1 MVAKIIM
8 LGICIMAAFLSSS
21 CSQVPQQRPEDFA
34 IYSYWNTGA
43 LPPEYYYE
51 IEIEIDPDR
60 TGTLTYQAGYESA
73 SDKESVFQF
82 AVDEETWDEFY
93 MWLKTNRIFRN
104 NWQQSKEIMVGG
116 SGTQVKLQMNGEKY
130 EIPSEAV
137 LSKEERQ
144 LSSEIQTHIN
154 ALVPENVWYAVEQLK
169 P

>member
-1 MVAKIIM
+1 
-8 LGICIMAAFLSSS
+8 
-21 CSQVPQQRPEDFA
+21 
-34 IYSYWNTGA
+34 
-43 LPPEYYYE
+43 
-51 IEIEIDPDR
+51 
-60 TGTLTYQAGYESA
+60 
-73 SDKESVFQF
+73 
-82 AVDEETWDEFY
+82 
-93 MWLKTNRIFRN
+93 
-104 NWQQSKEIMVGG
+104 MVGG

>member
-1 MVAKIIM
+1 MVTRILM
-8 LGICIMAAFLSSS
+8 LGICFVAAFLSSG
-21 CSQVPQQRPEDFA
+21 CSQVPQQRPQDFA

-60 TGTLTYQAGYESA
+60 NGTLTYQADYESE
-73 SDKESVFQF
+73 SGKENVFQF
-82 AVDEETWDEFY
+82 SVDETTWNDFY

-137 LSKEERQ
+137 L
-144 LSSEIQTHIN
+144 
-154 ALVPENVWYAVEQLK
+154 
-169 P
+169 

>member
-93 MWLKTNRIFRN
+93 MC
-104 NWQQSKEIMVGG
+104 
-116 SGTQVKLQMNGEKY
+116 
-130 EIPSEAV
+130 
-137 LSKEERQ
+137 
-144 LSSEIQTHIN
+144 
-154 ALVPENVWYAVEQLK
+154 
-169 P
+169 